1 MTQTFAPLPATWD
14 EQVDVIV
21 IGSGFAGLA
30 AAIEAHDAGASVKI
44 VEKMDRPGGNSWIN
58 GGQVAAAGSAAQRAA
73 GIADTPDLM
82 LQDMLEAGLHLNYV
96 ALARMVAE
104 GSAETAQWT
113 TDRCGAQFD
122 GRVNVLG
129 GHSVARIL
137 QTKNGR
143 GSEIVGKQL
152 DVLKGA
158 GITVDTNCL
167 LATIFRA
174 PDGRAA
180 GIGVRT
186 GYAFGSPAG
195 GAIHTVRARAGIV
208 LATGGFSRDLA
219 FRTAQDPRLGPAL
232 DSTNQ
237 SGATADGL
245 IAALEADAMPVQLDW
260 IQCLPLCSP
269 DEPGFGVS
277 PGFIGGSTMP
287 YGILVDPKTARRFV
301 SELADRRVQ
310 SDALIASGHP
320 AVNICDAYGAS
331 KSWWGLDVS
340 LERGIVKK
348 FDTLD
353 ALATAYGIDAAELQA
368 TIGRFNGYVVAR
380 HDPDFGKLFL
390 PDVKAILEAPFYA
403 VRVWPKV
410 HHTMGGVGID
420 AGAHVVD
427 LDGKV
432 IPGFYAAGEVTGGVH
447 GGCRLGGV
455 AIIDCLVFGRI
466 AGRNV
471 VADARVSAGA

>member
-1 MTQTFAPLPATWD
+1 MFAPVPDSWD
-14 EQVDVIV
+14 ETVDVV
-21 IGSGFAGLA
+21 VVGSGFAGLA
-30 AAIEAHDAGASVKI
+30 AAIEIHDAGATVKI

-58 GGQVAAAGSAAQRAA
+58 GGQVAVANSASQRAA
-73 GIADTPDLM
+73 GIVDSPGAMLADM
-82 LQDMLEAGLHLNYV
+82 QAAGLHLNHV

-104 GSAETAQWT
+104 RSADAAQWT

-143 GSEIVGKQL
+143 GSEIVGAQL
-152 DVLKGA
+152 AVLKGA
-158 GITVDTNCL
+158 GIEVETNVL
-167 LATIFRA
+167 LTEIYRA
-174 PDGRAA
+174 SGGRAA
-180 GIGVRT
+180 GVAVRT
-186 GYAFGSPAG
+186 NYTFGSPATG
-195 GAIHTVRARAGIV
+195 PLRTVRARAGIV
-208 LATGGFSRDLA
+208 LATGGFSRDIA
-219 FRTAQDPRLGPAL
+219 FRTAQDPRLGPDL

-237 SGATADGL
+237 PGATADGL
-245 IAALEADAMPVQLDW
+245 IAALAAQALPVQLDW

-277 PGFIGGSTMP
+277 PGFIGGSSMP
-287 YGILVDPKTARRFV
+287 YGILVDPATARRFV

-310 SDALIASGHP
+310 ADALLALGHP

-348 FDTLD
+348 FETLD
-353 ALATAYGIDAAELQA
+353 ELAAAYGIDAVALGN
-368 TIGRFNGYVVAR
+368 TIARFNGFATVR
-380 HDPDFGKLFL
+380 NDPEFGKMFL
-390 PDVKAILEAPFYA
+390 SDVRPILEAPFYA
-403 VRVWPKV
+403 VRIWPKV
-410 HHTMGGVGID
+410 HHTMGGIEID
-420 AGAHVVD
+420 AGAHVHD
-427 LDGKV
+427 LNGAL
-432 IPGFYAAGEVTGGVH
+432 IPGLYAAGEVTGGVH

-455 AIIDCLVFGRI
+455 AIVDCLVFGRI
-466 AGRNV
+466 AGQTV